1 MNTRDALARGAEQ
14 LRAAGIES
22 ARLDA
27 RVLMAH
33 VMGVRTNEVINMK
46 LDSPLPNAGGGE
58 PIAQR
63 ASGSGEGDGDTPL
76 PRVASRRAPSRKG
89 REEIL
94 AEFDSFIQRR
104 IAREPVAYITG
115 TKEFW
120 SRDFAVGPG
129 ALVPRPETETLIE
142 EILRQ
147 FPDRSAALKILDLGT
162 GTGCI
167 LVTLLHEYPNARG
180 LGVDTSEAALNWARQ
195 NAAGLESRC
204 ELRLADW
211 EKIEEYGFDIVVS
224 NPPYLSSVELEQLQ
238 PEVAREP
245 RKALAGGADGLDAY
259 RSLAACA
266 PRWLAPSGC
275 AVFEIG
281 AGQGEGV
288 SAILRSRGLEI
299 GRVTPDLSGIPRCI
313 VAYKAR

>member
-1 MNTRDALARGAEQ
+1 MNTRDALTRGAEQ

-33 VMGVRTNEVINMK
+33 VLGVETNEIPFYPPLEGGSKNSKNFSGRGHVGALK
-46 LDSPLPNAGGGE
+46 HDPSPKFASQISTLP
-58 PIAQR
+58 Q
-63 ASGSGEGDGDTPL
+63 GEGEVISRFDYL
-76 PRVASRRAPSRKG
+76 IARRA
-89 REEIL
+89 
-94 AEFDSFIQRR
+94 
-104 IAREPVAYITG
+104 AREPVAYLIG
-115 TKEFW
+115 KKEFW

-147 FPDRSAALKILDLGT
+147 FPDRSAPLKILDLGT

-167 LVTLLHEYPNARG
+167 LITLLHEYPNARG
-180 LGVDTSEAALNWARQ
+180 LGVDASQAALFWARR

-211 EKIEEYGFDIVVS
+211 EKIEETGFDIVVS
-224 NPPYLSSVELEQLQ
+224 NPPYLSATELEQLQ
-238 PEVAREP
+238 PEVFREP
-245 RKALAGGADGLDAY
+245 REALAGGADGLDAY

-266 PRWLAPSGC
+266 PGFLAPSGC

-299 GRVTPDLSGIPRCI
+299 ARLTPDLSDIPRCI
-313 VAYKAR
+313 VAHKAG